1 MPVLRPL
8 ELLNI
13 LNLELPCDLLDSA
26 VPTMSL
32 TLVPFSPTS
41 CQYWSSALPAR
52 LTLVDSYSA
61 KESLR
66 PSSRLGSCPGSC
78 LCT

>member
-26 VPTMSL
+26 VSAMSL
-32 TLVPFSPTS
+32 TLAPFSPPAVSTGAVY
-41 CQYWSSALPAR
+41 CLP
-52 LTLVDSYSA
+52 DS
-61 KESLR
+61 
-66 PSSRLGSCPGSC
+66 P
-78 LCT
+78 